1 MSTATDTERTA
12 DTIRSAAAWWKLA
25 AERLETGKVDEA
37 VTFAKLGQFGTERM
51 VERIEALIEPR
62 P

>member
-25 AERLETGKVDEA
+25 AERLESGNVDEA
-37 VTFAKLGQFGTERM
+37 IAFAKLGRFGVDGM
-51 VERIEALIEPR
+51 VERIEALTQP
-62 P
+62 